1 MLTISTYPYIPLREN
16 PAESAEMGTQILFGE
31 PYEVLEIKDRW
42 AHVRTIMD
50 NYEGYIDAKLVAN
63 LSQADI
69 DRFTGANPI
78 TIVSAPFIK
87 IAMNEDAPLYLPLG
101 SRLPL
106 DTDKAPY
113 EFKFNN
119 HTYTLIDKPTENL
132 DVISLAKQFLNT
144 PYLWGGRTI
153 GGIDCS
159 GFSQTVYRAFN
170 VFLPRNASAQAKIG
184 TEVSDFNDIQPGDL
198 AFFSHGESNRVT
210 HVGICIDSQS
220 IIHAS
225 GSVRIDTLTPE
236 GIYNNERN
244 MQTHR
249 LLCIRR
255 PQKHID
261 NIISVFQQTMPKAES
276 ELNFNNNFELLVAVM
291 LSAQCTDKRVNMVTP
306 ALFKAYPD
314 AESMAKATDKEIL
327 EYISSI
333 SYPNSKASHLAEM
346 ARKLTNDFKGIVPD
360 NMDDLQS
367 LPGVGRKTANVIMA
381 VAFNAAAMPV
391 DTHVYRV
398 ARRLGLSKDSHTPVE
413 TEAQLSALFPPELL
427 STAHH
432 WLLLHGRYTCTAR
445 NPKCS
450 ECPLLSY
457 CQGIN

>member
-1 MLTISTYPYIPLREN
+1 M
-16 PAESAEMGTQILFGE
+16 
-31 PYEVLEIKDRW
+31 
-42 AHVRTIMD
+42 
-50 NYEGYIDAKLVAN
+50 
-63 LSQADI
+63 
-69 DRFTGANPI
+69 
-78 TIVSAPFIK
+78 
-87 IAMNEDAPLYLPLG
+87 
-101 SRLPL
+101 
-106 DTDKAPY
+106 
-113 EFKFNN
+113 
-119 HTYTLIDKPTENL
+119 
-132 DVISLAKQFLNT
+132 
-144 PYLWGGRTI
+144 
-153 GGIDCS
+153 
-159 GFSQTVYRAFN
+159 
-170 VFLPRNASAQAKIG
+170 
-184 TEVSDFNDIQPGDL
+184 
-198 AFFSHGESNRVT
+198 
-210 HVGICIDSQS
+210 
-220 IIHAS
+220 
-225 GSVRIDTLTPE
+225 
-236 GIYNNERN
+236 
-244 MQTHR
+244 
-249 LLCIRR
+249 RR

-261 NIISVFQQTMPKAES
+261 NIVSVFQQTIPKAES
-276 ELNFNNNFELLVAVM
+276 ELKFNNNFELLVAVM

-413 TEAQLSALFPPELL
+413 TEAQLSALFPSELL

-450 ECPLLSY
+450 ECSLLSY